1 MHNCHSPTSVTI
13 KCIHI
18 HYALT
23 DSLMILLSSVRQY
36 WIIGCCV
43 ILSLNAHHSFQI
55 DLNILLVYSCF
66 CCIFIYFLCSWS
78 SNAML
83 YFYGKED
90 LVYGIKRD
98 PNYKNKL
105 VCYKSWKEIL
115 KFLDD
120 EYEANF
126 CWKKKQVI
134 TILWNSLLK
143 FYLC

>member
-1 MHNCHSPTSVTI
+1 MHSPTSVTI
-13 KCIHI
+13 KYIHI

-23 DSLMILLSSVRQY
+23 DLLMILLSSVRKY

-43 ILSLNAHHSFQI
+43 ILLLNAHHSFQI
-55 DLNILLVYSCF
+55 DLNILLQCTRVSVV
-66 CCIFIYFLCSWS
+66 YFLYSWS
-78 SNAML
+78 SNAIL

-105 VCYKSWKEIL
+105 VCDKSWKEIL

-126 CWKKKQVI
+126 CWKNE
-134 TILWNSLLK
+134 TGNNNSLK
-143 FYLC
+143 FIIKVIFMLSLI